1 MTDLPKSGRQGYD
14 AILGLECF
22 AKLSVCCAETMK
34 LSNLRVNYGFL
45 RETIET
51 MVIVAIDVLKADVY

>member
-1 MTDLPKSGRQGYD
+1 MYNPTS
-14 AILGLECF
+14 IGLECF